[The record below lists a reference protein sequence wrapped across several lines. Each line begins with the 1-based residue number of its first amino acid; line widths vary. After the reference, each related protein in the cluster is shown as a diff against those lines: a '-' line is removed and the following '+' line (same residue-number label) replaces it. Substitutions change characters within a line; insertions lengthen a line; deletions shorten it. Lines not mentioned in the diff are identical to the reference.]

1 MPSREPAVRSL
12 NLYRDNISYC
22 TIKEIEESNKT
33 QITNDLVHSL
43 ISGLSS
49 TVKSVEK
56 GEKQFFIV
64 ELTFKAIY
72 WDILS
77 FQISSH
83 RSTTHNK

>member
-1 MPSREPAVRSL
+1 MPSREPAVRSV

-49 TVKSVEK
+49 GKKVKNTFSLLNLPL
-56 GEKQFFIV
+56 KQFIG
-64 ELTFKAIY
+64 TF
-72 WDILS
+72 
-77 FQISSH
+77 
-83 RSTTHNK
+83 